1 MGYTEEKRERERE
14 MWGLMDNVL
23 NIKDRSIKTLFFHL
37 GPKLIFYL
45 VWSPQSPFFSPW
57 PIHHKSHK
65 SVLKPHTD
73 LGFHFFP
80 ALLLSADYVLY
91 SPPWTIRPL
100 QALIL
105 SATIAF
111 GYWFWVEACHARNG
125 FYPYPIFAHLDTVG
139 RIGLFSLSAGLMTAS
154 AAALKGV
161 YWLVHGNER
170 GVGPELRRR
179 KVKWWNGAGGRNLVG
194 WS

>member
-1 MGYTEEKRERERE
+1 

-23 NIKDRSIKTLFFHL
+23 NIVDRSIKTLFFHL
-37 GPKLIFYL
+37 GPKLMFYL
-45 VWSPQSPFFSPW
+45 VWSPPTSFPHSPW
-57 PIHHKSHK
+57 VSQICPE
-65 SVLKPHTD
+65 PHTD
-73 LGFHFFP
+73 LGFHLFP

-111 GYWFWVEACHARNG
+111 GYWFWVEACHARND

-154 AAALKGV
+154 TEALKGL

-179 KVKWWNGAGGRNLVG
+179 KVKWWIWAGGRNLVG
-194 WS
+194 WG